1 MLIDASLGRACCCCG
16 KLPAECTPTPA
27 ETADALNVRMNTA
40 QSGIANGSVLP
51 IAGSS
56 RVIGT
61 AISYDAANHAVVI
74 NEAGVYAFNWQV
86 LVQSVD
92 AAGPVV
98 ISLQSLDGTTVLA
111 TSGAL
116 AVPTD
121 GGTEVSGSTVA
132 QLPAG
137 SSWVLVNNSGV
148 PISIAVAGT
157 APAAF
162 AASLNVFK
170 LT

>member
-1 MLIDASLGRACCCCG
+1 MLIDASLGRACCCG
-16 KLPAECTPTPA
+16 KVPAGCTPSPVQ
-27 ETADALNVRMNTA
+27 TADALNVRMNTA
-40 QSGIANGSVLP
+40 QSAIANGSVLP
-51 IAGSS
+51 IAGST
-56 RVIGT
+56 RLIGT
-61 AISYDAANHAVVI
+61 ALSYDAANHAVVV

-86 LVQSVD
+86 LAQSVGE
-92 AAGPVV
+92 AGPVV
-98 ISLQSLDGTTVLA
+98 ISLQSLDGATVLA

-121 GGTEVSGSTVA
+121 SGTVIPGSTVA

-137 SSWVLVNNSGV
+137 SSWVLVNSSGV

-162 AASLNVFK
+162 AASLNAFK
-170 LT
+170 LA